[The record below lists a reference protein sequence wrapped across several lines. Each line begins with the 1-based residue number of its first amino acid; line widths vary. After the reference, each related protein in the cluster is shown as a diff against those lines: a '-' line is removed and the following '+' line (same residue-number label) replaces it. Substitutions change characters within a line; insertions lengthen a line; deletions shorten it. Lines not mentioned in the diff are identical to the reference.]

1 MGLRFHIFIDIVWD
15 ADWNRG
21 AAHHLIA
28 TGGSVMGLT
37 AALLQASTTAT
48 ATAVFETNK
57 GVGCFWDKQ
66 FCLSE
71 NIN

>member
-1 MGLRFHIFIDIVWD
+1 MGLRLHIFIDIVWD

-21 AAHHLIA
+21 AAHRSHSYW
-28 TGGSVMGLT
+28 GN
-37 AALLQASTTAT
+37 QASTTAIE
-48 ATAVFETNK
+48 TAVFETNK

-71 NIN
+71 HIN